1 MATYANPDNFV
12 NKIKGTNN
20 TDYWIRD
27 EELWD
32 ATIAKWV
39 SGTVYEVGTI
49 IEYDGN
55 PYLCIVKTTSSQTT
69 DPSQDTAHWW
79 KGTGIND
86 LANLFSFL
94 HQKAIPFWTS
104 GGSYVAGEL
113 IFYNGSSYLC
123 TTDIASSTTA
133 PSSDTSHFSPT
144 VKSLS
149 QLVAEIEAAASTTD
163 EKLGLTAVSAATSYS
178 LIMGLANTLTAA
190 KRQIDSTYQSLTY
203 KLATAPTSSAGGSA
217 EFHIGND
224 SATVSNK
231 VAGKLVIHSS
241 ASIAGA
247 YITSSAGQLVNY
259 TIPDASNNN
268 TAARFVIANGSS
280 GAVGSESAPIYIHS
294 TGVATACT
302 SIANTLI
309 SGNTASATTGIS
321 ISDHTTGSV
330 NSLSSGGSGSFSAT
344 VSSHVLSFSHSHTGA
359 SSSSVTVVTGKTHSV
374 TDNGHTHAFHS

>member
-1 MATYANPDNFV
+1 MATYNNPDNFV
-12 NKIKGTNN
+12 NKIKGTNSI
-20 TDYWIRD
+20 DYWIRD

-55 PYLCIVKTTSSQTT
+55 PYLCIVKTTTSQTT

-79 KGTGIND
+79 KGTNIND
-86 LANLFSFL
+86 LANLFSIL

-123 TTDIASSTTA
+123 TTDVASSTTA
-133 PSSDTSHFSPT
+133 PSSDTSHFSST
-144 VKSLS
+144 TKSLS

-163 EKLGLTAVSAATSYS
+163 EKLGLTAVSATTSYS
-178 LIMGLANTLTAA
+178 LIMGLASTLTAA
-190 KRQIDSTYQSLTY
+190 KRQVDSTYQSLTY
-203 KLATAPTSSAGGSA
+203 KLATAPTSSTAGSA
-217 EFHIGND
+217 ELHIGND
-224 SATVSNK
+224 NMTTSNK
-231 VAGKLVIHSS
+231 VVGKLVIHSS
-241 ASIAGA
+241 VSIGGA
-247 YITSSAGQLVNY
+247 YITSLAGQAVNY
-259 TIPDASNNN
+259 TIPGTGTN
-268 TAARFVIANGSS
+268 TAARFVIATGSS
-280 GAVGSESAPIYIHS
+280 GEIGSASTPIYVS
-294 TGVATACT
+294 TTGVATACT

-309 SGNTASATTGIS
+309 SGSTASATTGIS
-321 ISDHTTGSV
+321 IGDHTTGSV